1 MPQNPLTSSF
11 STAYEKNNNAL
22 YRPNIFHLNSLFN
35 LPKTLKL
42 IIQLTKLTIKFR
54 ILPKLIEFYNR
65 KV

>member
-35 LPKTLKL
+35 LPKILKL
-42 IIQLTKLTIKFR
+42 IKQLTKLTIKFR
-54 ILPKLIEFYNR
+54 ILPKLITFYNR

>member
-11 STAYEKNNNAL
+11 STACEKNNNAL

-42 IIQLTKLTIKFR
+42 IKQLTKLTMKFR
-54 ILPKLIEFYNR
+54 ILPKLI
-65 KV
+65 

>member
-42 IIQLTKLTIKFR
+42 TSQLTKLTIKFR
-54 ILPKLIEFYNR
+54 IFPKLFTTYNR